1 MSNAPVSIEF
11 PKQDARALFA
21 QMDRAQKELGR
32 SLGQAL
38 RFAAWSVAQSL
49 GVKTKV
55 AKKYRKYK
63 EVKEGRGIAKF
74 KGGKKYKI
82 TSHKKGRRHTFNV
95 RAASVSELK
104 KTGQVKI
111 GNAGLA
117 KSAWYWGIKNIG
129 GGKNVSMKGVS
140 AGAKRYGTRNM
151 NTTSNLRGDNLFVKI
166 VNSLPYAEDALRGK
180 SGAVNN
186 AMGKAARS
194 MEKVIDS
201 KLKKKMGAK

>member
-1 MSNAPVSIEF
+1 
-11 PKQDARALFA
+11 
-21 QMDRAQKELGR
+21 
-32 SLGQAL
+32 
-38 RFAAWSVAQSL
+38 
-49 GVKTKV
+49 
-55 AKKYRKYK
+55 
-63 EVKEGRGIAKF
+63 
-74 KGGKKYKI
+74 
-82 TSHKKGRRHTFNV
+82 
-95 RAASVSELK
+95 
-104 KTGQVKI
+104 
-111 GNAGLA
+111 
-117 KSAWYWGIKNIG
+117 
-129 GGKNVSMKGVS
+129 MKGVS